1 MNSKI
6 LVLTDYRLGNSNQAL
21 ALAKE
26 LGVLYTTMHVD
37 YSCFAKLPN
46 FLLRFY
52 PLHIKH
58 ACLQSIEINNLPNI
72 IISSGRRTATLA
84 LYLKQKSVKKLQIV
98 QIMKPDSDFNEFAA
112 VILPQHDSFTHTQA
126 SSNVIRI
133 IGALNNIHRS
143 IKDQA
148 NIENISKIYP
158 GILNCIAVIIG
169 GNSKNYIFTIAEAKL
184 LVSILKNIVIH
195 HTSQLFITF
204 SRRTPQVVK
213 QLIRQH
219 FSSPHIIYDPL
230 DSGPNPYLALLAS
243 ANYIISTADSIS
255 MCSEAASTAK
265 PLYIF
270 LPDSFKLS
278 KHRFFVQQLF
288 DLGIAKKLDQSVNVL
303 QHYSYTPL
311 NETKRVA
318 EIIKSE
324 LT

>member
-1 MNSKI
+1 MDSKI

-26 LGVLYTTMHVD
+26 LGVSYTAKHIN
-37 YSCFAKLPN
+37 YNCFAKLPN
-46 FLLRFY
+46 FLLQFY

-58 ACLQSIEINNLPNI
+58 DCLQSIEINNLPNI
-72 IISSGRRTATLA
+72 IISSGRRTAALA
-84 LYLKQKSVKKLQIV
+84 LYLKRKSTKKLQIV
-98 QIMKPDSDFNEFAA
+98 QIMKPDGNFNEFDV
-112 VILPQHDSFTHTQA
+112 VILPQHDSFTQT

-133 IGALNNIHRS
+133 IGALSDIHKS

-148 NIENISKIYP
+148 NIENIRKIYP
-158 GILNCIAVIIG
+158 GTINCIAVIIG
-169 GNSKNYIFTIAEAKL
+169 GNSKNHIFTIDEAKL

-213 QLIRQH
+213 QVIRQH
-219 FSSPHIIYDPL
+219 FSNPHIIYDPQ
-230 DSGPNPYLALLAS
+230 DSGPNPYLALLAN

-303 QHYSYTPL
+303 QHYAYTPL

-324 LT
+324 LTS

>member
-1 MNSKI
+1 MDSKI

-26 LGVLYTTMHVD
+26 LVVPYTAKHIN
-37 YSCFAKLPN
+37 YNCFAKLPN
-46 FLLRFY
+46 FLLQFY

-58 ACLQSIEINNLPNI
+58 DCLQSIEINNLPNI
-72 IISSGRRTATLA
+72 IISSGRRTAALA
-84 LYLKQKSVKKLQIV
+84 LYLKRKSIKKLQIV
-98 QIMKPDSDFNEFAA
+98 QIMKPDSNFNEFDM
-112 VILPQHDSFTHTQA
+112 VILPQHDSFTQT

-133 IGALNNIHRS
+133 IGALSDIHRS

-148 NIENISKIYP
+148 NIENIRKIYP
-158 GILNCIAVIIG
+158 ETLNCIAVIIG
-169 GNSKNYIFTIAEAKL
+169 GNSKNYIFTVAEAKL

-213 QLIRQH
+213 QVIRQH
-219 FSSPHIIYDPL
+219 FSNPHIIYDPQ

-324 LT
+324 LTC